1 MVAKKVLALVIMTTA
16 LVISGCQAKNE
27 SVTTIGINQL
37 IAHEALDASREGF
50 LEVLQENGYK
60 EGENLEIDYKN
71 AQGEGPTALAIAQEF
86 SEEKKDLILA
96 IGTGSAQASYNANKE
111 IPIIITAVT
120 DPVDAGIAKS
130 FESSETNVTGTSDGV
145 PIEPQLELMKKIF
158 PNLKTIGVI
167 YTTAEPNS
175 EYQVKKLR
183 EATKKMGLTLKE
195 VGIDTLNDVGVVL
208 PTLLENIE
216 VLYTPTDN
224 KVASAYAL
232 IVKLATDKNIPVFCA
247 EDAGV
252 NAGGLISAGLDY
264 HTLGRETGQMAVEV
278 LKGKAPK
285 DLAIKTQQK
294 PVIVVNADVAKAFG
308 ITIPQEV
315 LQEAKVLG
323 GSK

>member
-1 MVAKKVLALVIMTTA
+1 MVVKKVLGLVLMTTA
-16 LVISGCQAKNE
+16 LVISGCQAKDE
-27 SVTTIGINQL
+27 GVTTIGINQL

-50 LEVLQENGYK
+50 LEVLKENGYT

-86 SEEKKDLILA
+86 AEEDKDLVFA

-111 IPIIITAVT
+111 IPILITAVT
-120 DPVDAGIAKS
+120 DPVDAGIVES
-130 FESSETNVTGTSDGV
+130 FESPQTNVTGTSDGV

-158 PNLKTIGVI
+158 PELQTIGVI

-183 EATKKMGLTLKE
+183 EATAKLGLTLKE
-195 VGIDTLNDVGVVL
+195 VGINTLNDVGSVL
-208 PTLLENIE
+208 PSMLEEIE

-224 KVASAYAL
+224 TVASAYAL
-232 IVKLATDKNIPVFCA
+232 IVKLATDKDIPVFCA

-264 HTLGRETGQMAVEV
+264 HTLGRETGEMAVEV
-278 LKGKAPK
+278 LKGTAPK
-285 DLAIKTQQK
+285 DIAVKTQQK
-294 PVIVVNADVAKAFG
+294 PVIVVNAQVAKDFG

-315 LQEAKVLG
+315 LDEAKVLG
-323 GSK
+323 DN

>member
-16 LVISGCQAKNE
+16 LVITGCQAKDEN
-27 SVTTIGINQL
+27 VTTIGINQL

-50 LEVLQENGYK
+50 LEVLKENGYT

-86 SEEKKDLILA
+86 SEEKKDLVFA

-111 IPIIITAVT
+111 IPILITAVT
-120 DPVDAGIAKS
+120 DPVDAGIVES
-130 FESSETNVTGTSDGV
+130 FEKPETNVTGTSDGV

-158 PNLKTIGVI
+158 PDLKTIGVI

-175 EYQVKKLR
+175 EYQVRKLR
-183 EATKKMGLTLKE
+183 EATAKLGLTLKE
-195 VGIDTLNDVGVVL
+195 VGIDTLNDVGSVL
-208 PTLLENIE
+208 PSMLEEIE

-232 IVKLATDKNIPVFCA
+232 IVKLANDKNIPVFCA

-252 NAGGLISAGLDY
+252 TVGGLISAGLDY
-264 HTLGRETGQMAVEV
+264 HTLGRETGEMAVQV
-278 LKGKAPK
+278 LKGTLPK
-285 DLAIKTQQK
+285 DLAVKTQQK
-294 PVIVVNADVAKAFG
+294 PVIVVNAEVAKAFG

-315 LQEAKVLG
+315 LDEAKVLG
-323 GSK
+323 GN

>member
-1 MVAKKVLALVIMTTA
+1 MVTKKVLALVIMATA
-16 LVISGCQAKNE
+16 LVITGCQGKDEN
-27 SVTTIGINQL
+27 VVTIGINQL

-50 LEVLQENGYK
+50 LEVLKENGYT

-86 SEEKKDLILA
+86 SEEKKDLVFA

-111 IPIIITAVT
+111 IPILITAVT
-120 DPVDAGIAKS
+120 DPVDAGIVKS
-130 FESSETNVTGTSDGV
+130 FEKPETNVTGTSDGV

-183 EATKKMGLTLKE
+183 EATAKLGLTLKE
-195 VGIDTLNDVGVVL
+195 VGIDTLNDVGSVL
-208 PTLLENIE
+208 PSMLEEIE

-232 IVKLATDKNIPVFCA
+232 IIKLAKDKNIPVFCA
-247 EDAGV
+247 EDGGV
-252 NAGGLISAGLDY
+252 AVGGLISAGLDY
-264 HTLGRETGQMAVEV
+264 HTLGRETGEMAVQV
-278 LKGKAPK
+278 LKGTKPEN
-285 DLAIKTQQK
+285 LAVKTQQK
-294 PVIVVNADVAKAFG
+294 PVIVVNAEVAKAFG

-315 LQEAKVLG
+315 LAEAKVLG
-323 GSK
+323 DN